1 MDENK
6 IVYLK
11 NRLFRYLKLRPRTE
25 REIFLYLEKIV
36 EQKNLPLEIIEKL
49 LNELKRI
56 GLIDDK
62 KFIDLYVSD
71 RVNLKPKGKKLLF
84 FELKKK
90 GIDERL
96 IKEYFAK
103 NELNE
108 EELATKSILSRW
120 ERLKRLAKNKR
131 EEKATRFLLSR
142 GFSYETIRKV
152 IKRLETKI
160 E

>member
-1 MDENK
+1 MDENT
-6 IVYLK
+6 IIYLK

-36 EQKNLPLEIIEKL
+36 EQKNFPLNIIEKL
-49 LNELKRI
+49 VNELKRM

-62 KFIDLYVSD
+62 KFIELYVSD
-71 RVNLKPKGKKLLF
+71 RINLKPKGKKFLF

-108 EELATKSILSRW
+108 EELATKAILFRW
-120 ERLKRLAKNKR
+120 ERLKRLEKNKR
-131 EEKATRFLLSR
+131 EEKALRFLLSR
-142 GFSYETIRKV
+142 GFSFEIARKV
-152 IKRLETKI
+152 VQRMNNQ
-160 E
+160 